1 MYVTF
6 FGLMMTC
13 LECNIGNLAPKFK
26 KNFGFMFSFAGASG
40 LQPRAPARRARGAA
54 LLDAPRPR
62 PPPRARPHPV
72 HYLLRDDV
80 LRL

>member
-40 LQPRAPARRARGAA
+40 CSHARPPAA
-54 LLDAPRPR
+54 LAAPLFLVPAVLSLRKDHPGTPDT
-62 PPPRARPHPV
+62 PPGS
-72 HYLLRDDV
+72 
-80 LRL
+80 